1 MSTEEGGEEIKS
13 LGDQH
18 MTDGPITASQIQ
30 GQGNITLTHSS
41 AKTNEVEVKKVS
53 QTEINQIF
61 KHLKNK
67 KGDEEQKIPQ

>member
-1 MSTEEGGEEIKS
+1 
-13 LGDQH
+13 

-53 QTEINQIF
+53 QTEISQIF
-61 KHLKNK
+61 NNLKNK
-67 KGDEEQKIPQ
+67 KRDEEQKAPQQKFILVKDEVEGRRK